1 MPESLEDVV
10 PKALGHQQPFNTRRV
25 LREIP
30 RVYRRRLRSS
40 TTRQIFGSRSLYNPQ
55 HRPSESPIMRV
66 YNDSIFGPN
75 SSYTSSVT
83 RDTVDAF
90 DTAPRIPSPSPVARA
105 TRKTASNYKVSRAW
119 QFNLSDYKP
128 RIAKLGTHGRRVMQY
143 YAGNTPEAQIRTL
156 KKLEEYK
163 IAHDQSPIAPIGKEG
178 PRGGESQLKW
188 ECRICY
194 DIFPTFQKA
203 AVHLTSGEWCLPNWR
218 CPEPLWYA
226 LFICGGIWSNL

>member
-1 MPESLEDVV
+1 MTESLEVI
-10 PKALGHQQPFNTRRV
+10 PKALSRPHLFMTRNHP
-25 LREIP
+25 REIP
-30 RVYRRRLRSS
+30 RVYRRRLRPSA
-40 TTRQIFGSRSLYNPQ
+40 TRRSRRIFGARTVYDPQ
-55 HRPSESPIMRV
+55 HQPSESPTMRV
-66 YNDSIFGPN
+66 YNDSVFGPN
-75 SSYTSSVT
+75 SSYSSSVT

-90 DTAPRIPSPSPVARA
+90 GTAPRIPSPPPVVRA

-119 QFNLSDYKP
+119 QFNSSDYKT

-163 IAHDQSPIAPIGKEG
+163 LLHNQPPIAPIGKEG
-178 PRGGESQLKW
+178 PRGGESQLQW
-188 ECRICY
+188 VCRICN

-218 CPEPLWYA
+218 CPDLLW
-226 LFICGGIWSNL
+226 